1 MNSQAIIESLSLE
14 NAKPVNLVLGNETYL
29 MEDVKKAFT
38 NLIPEEERTMNLGKY
53 DMEEVPL
60 AKALDDAMSVP
71 FFGDKRLIFIQNPF
85 FLTSDTKKRKVEHDI
100 EGFLDYLA
108 HPEPTSI
115 VVILAPY
122 KELDGRKKISKQL
135 KKTSLVID
143 NQPLNERATRQFVA
157 RELTSKSFEIDKEAL
172 DLFLERTNSEL
183 STIMNELPKLFLY
196 NFETHRITLSSVENL
211 ISKTLEQNIF
221 DLVDVVIANNIEKS
235 VTLYHDLILQNEEP
249 IKINA
254 ILLGQFRLLL
264 QVKILQDKGYSQG
277 DLASVL
283 KVHPYRIKLA
293 LQKVKR
299 FDRHDLRKIY
309 LALIDL
315 EKKMKTTQQN
325 QEGLF
330 SMFMLQINQVN
341 S

>member
-1 MNSQAIIESLSLE
+1 MNSQTIISSLSLE
-14 NAKPVNLVLGNETYL
+14 NVKPINLVLGNETYL

-38 NLIPEEERTMNLGKY
+38 DLIPEEERTMNLGKY

-71 FFGDKRLIFIQNPF
+71 FFGDKRLIFIQNPI
-85 FLTSDTKKRKVEHDI
+85 FLTSDTKKSKIEHDI
-100 EGFLDYLA
+100 NGFLDYLA

-115 VVILAPY
+115 LVILAPY
-122 KELDGRKKISKQL
+122 KELDGRKKINKVL
-135 KKTSLVID
+135 KKSSLMID
-143 NQPLNERATRQFVA
+143 NQPLNEHATRQFIVQEMA
-157 RELTSKSFEIDKEAL
+157 NKSFEIDKDAL
-172 DLFLERTNSEL
+172 DLFLERTNAKL

-196 NFETHRITLSSVENL
+196 NFETHRITLSSVESL

-235 VTLYHDLILQNEEP
+235 VTLYHDLILQNEAP

-264 QVKILQDKGYSQG
+264 QVKVLQDKGYSQG

-293 LQKVKR
+293 LQKVKKFKR
-299 FDRHDLRKIY
+299 NDLRKIY
-309 LALIDL
+309 LALVNL
-315 EKKMKTTQQN
+315 EKTMKTTQQD

-330 SMFMLQINQVN
+330 SLFMLQINRVN
-341 S
+341 A